1 MLRTIITI
9 IQVITALAVIAVV
22 MLQSGKNAGLSGA
35 IAGAADSFLSKNK
48 ATSWDAKLARS
59 TKWIAIAFMVL
70 TLILSIIPAAATT
83 AA

>member
-1 MLRTIITI
+1 MLRTLVTV

-48 ATSWDAKLARS
+48 ASSWDAKLARA
-59 TKWIAIAFMVL
+59 TKWIAIGFMVL
-70 TLILSIIPAAATT
+70 TLLLSLIP
-83 AA
+83 

>member
-1 MLRTIITI
+1 MLRTILTV

-48 ATSWDAKLARS
+48 ASSWDAKLSRS
-59 TKWIAIAFMVL
+59 TKWIALAFMVL
-70 TLILSIIPAAATT
+70 TLVLSLIPAA
-83 AA
+83 